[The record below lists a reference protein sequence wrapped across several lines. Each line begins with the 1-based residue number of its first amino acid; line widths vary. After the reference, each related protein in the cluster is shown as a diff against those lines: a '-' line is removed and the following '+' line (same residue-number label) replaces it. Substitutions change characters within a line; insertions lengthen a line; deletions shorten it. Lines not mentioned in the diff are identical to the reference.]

1 MPQGNSL
8 GFAPINQLLRK
19 FCIPTVIMMVVGS
32 LYNMVDQIFIGQG
45 IGLLGN
51 AATNV
56 AFPITTVVLAISVM
70 LGIGGSANFNL
81 LSGQK
86 KEEEAKKYLG
96 CSFTLQVV
104 ISVVLMLIVLIF
116 LRPILKGF
124 GATESVLPYAVTYTW
139 ITALGIPLY
148 VISQSGTHLI
158 RSDGAPTFSMACGI
172 TGAILNLILD
182 PLFIFVFKWGIA
194 GAAWAT
200 VIGQVVAGLMVIYYF
215 IRKAHVR
222 LKFRDFVP
230 SAERVWK
237 VIYVGMG
244 GLLTEIFIA
253 VTQIIM
259 NNVVRKYGP
268 LSVYGAEIPLAV
280 VGIITKVNMVYTSIG
295 IGIHQGCQPL
305 FGFNYGAKN
314 YERVKETYK
323 KAALVTILVGVVFF
337 LVFELFPRPIISIF
351 GGGSEEYF
359 MFAERFFRIFLMFTI
374 FNGIPLFT
382 SGFFTAIRKM
392 FYAVGLPA
400 LKQIL
405 TFTPLLIFVPMVMG
419 IDGILVAGPVSD
431 FIVIVASFIC
441 VAMEFK
447 RLDKQIIERDAEA
460 MKTISGID

>member
-1 MPQGNSL
+1 
-8 GFAPINQLLRK
+8 
-19 FCIPTVIMMVVGS
+19 MMVVGS

-148 VISQSGTHLI
+148 VISQSGAHLI

-268 LSVYGAEIPLAV
+268 LYCS
-280 VGIITKVNMVYTSIG
+280 
-295 IGIHQGCQPL
+295 
-305 FGFNYGAKN
+305 
-314 YERVKETYK
+314 
-323 KAALVTILVGVVFF
+323 
-337 LVFELFPRPIISIF
+337 
-351 GGGSEEYF
+351 
-359 MFAERFFRIFLMFTI
+359 RF
-374 FNGIPLFT
+374 
-382 SGFFTAIRKM
+382 
-392 FYAVGLPA
+392 
-400 LKQIL
+400 
-405 TFTPLLIFVPMVMG
+405 
-419 IDGILVAGPVSD
+419 
-431 FIVIVASFIC
+431 
-441 VAMEFK
+441 
-447 RLDKQIIERDAEA
+447 
-460 MKTISGID
+460 

>member
-1 MPQGNSL
+1 M
-8 GFAPINQLLRK
+8 
-19 FCIPTVIMMVVGS
+19 
-32 LYNMVDQIFIGQG
+32 
-45 IGLLGN
+45 
-51 AATNV
+51 
-56 AFPITTVVLAISVM
+56 
-70 LGIGGSANFNL
+70 
-81 LSGQK
+81 
-86 KEEEAKKYLG
+86 
-96 CSFTLQVV
+96 
-104 ISVVLMLIVLIF
+104 
-116 LRPILKGF
+116 
-124 GATESVLPYAVTYTW
+124 
-139 ITALGIPLY
+139 
-148 VISQSGTHLI
+148 
-158 RSDGAPTFSMACGI
+158 
-172 TGAILNLILD
+172 NLILD

-374 FNGIPLFT
+374 
-382 SGFFTAIRKM
+382 
-392 FYAVGLPA
+392 
-400 LKQIL
+400 
-405 TFTPLLIFVPMVMG
+405 
-419 IDGILVAGPVSD
+419 
-431 FIVIVASFIC
+431 
-441 VAMEFK
+441 
-447 RLDKQIIERDAEA
+447 
-460 MKTISGID
+460 